1 MLSFL
6 RFSVSGLSGA
16 PSRAIL
22 RLWANSVQSTGVD
35 VHYVADTTWGEKT
48 ITYNNMPAYDTAI
61 AGSSGPIKTSGTWY
75 SINVTSLIT
84 GNGTFS
90 MAITTTNSTAISLA
104 SREAGANAPQLVI
117 TP

>member
-6 RFSVSGLSGA
+6 RFSVSGLNGA

-22 RLWANSVQSTGVD
+22 RLYANSTQSTGVS
-35 VHYVADTTWGEKT
+35 VHHVADTTWGEKT
-48 ITYNNMPAYDTAI
+48 ITYNNMPAYDTAV
-61 AGSSGPIKTSGTWY
+61 ASSSGPIKTSGAWY
-75 SINVTSLIT
+75 SINVTSLIS

-90 MAITTTNSTAISLA
+90 MAFTTTNSTAISFA
-104 SREAGANAPQLVI
+104 SREAGAHAPQLVI